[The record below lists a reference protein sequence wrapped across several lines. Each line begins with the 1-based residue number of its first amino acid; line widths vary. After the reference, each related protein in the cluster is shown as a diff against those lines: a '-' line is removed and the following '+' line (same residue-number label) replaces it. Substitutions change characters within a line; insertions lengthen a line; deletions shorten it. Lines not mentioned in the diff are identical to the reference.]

1 MQLVVEDGAPGEGG
15 GPGAAN
21 VGLPDHRLT
30 VVGGVRVGGGA
41 QLWRWGEALHVAG
54 FLLQGPVGDQPGR
67 GRWGQAGETSQE
79 SGSPQPVPSYGEWA
93 GLVARQLTAPSY
105 LPPLSAG
112 TFSCSHYLQ
121 ISQAAGESLPK

>member
-54 FLLQGPVGDQPGR
+54 FLLQGPVGDRSMGNFGKR
-67 GRWGQAGETSQE
+67 
-79 SGSPQPVPSYGEWA
+79 
-93 GLVARQLTAPSY
+93 LTARMTHSAWSFFWSQS
-105 LPPLSAG
+105 LASLSLR
-112 TFSCSHYLQ
+112 TT
-121 ISQAAGESLPK
+121 ISLPWR